1 VFTQA
6 TAFQLQWQDA
16 MSINWHD
23 VSRCLTLPSFGN
35 PVFSFPEYQFSEMVG
50 ELIFAA
56 RPNKVRFQAQSSNGV
71 GAPCCA
77 AAPDVYVLCQITK
90 TERREDNTLAQDT
103 VTTSD
108 KAIESAEDLSSIA
121 FGFMASKALFAGL
134 HVDIFSVLADGPKS
148 AEELAKA
155 ADIPINRIVILT
167 TALASVGLLTISDD
181 KKIQNSP
188 AAQSF
193 LSKQSKYDFG
203 DYLRYQIDQQ
213 MYPFLLQLNAVMKG
227 NLSEDAIASYRHWMT
242 DEEQASV
249 YSESQHAG
257 SLGPGRTLARKVD
270 LSNATTLL
278 DVGGGTGA
286 MTISLCTEYENL
298 QATIIDF
305 PNVAEIGWRFISEAG
320 LVDRVRYIPGNAIEV
335 QWPGNQHAIL
345 MSYLMSGVPG
355 DDVEG
360 LLQKAFE
367 ALSPGGK
374 LMVHDFM
381 VEEDRRGPAL
391 AALWQLQHMAFTPEA
406 RSLSVGWLTE
416 TGRKIGFTVDD
427 VDNLI
432 PAMTKLVVFAKPS

>member
-1 VFTQA
+1 
-6 TAFQLQWQDA
+6 
-16 MSINWHD
+16 M
-23 VSRCLTLPSFGN
+23 
-35 PVFSFPEYQFSEMVG
+35 
-50 ELIFAA
+50 
-56 RPNKVRFQAQSSNGV
+56 
-71 GAPCCA
+71 
-77 AAPDVYVLCQITK
+77 
-90 TERREDNTLAQDT
+90 LAQDT
-103 VTTSD
+103 VTTCE
-108 KAIESAEDLSSIA
+108 KPIESAEDLSSIA

-134 HVDIFSVLADGPKS
+134 HVDLFSMLADGPKS
-148 AEELAKA
+148 AEELARD
-155 ADIPINRIVILT
+155 ADIPINRVAILT
-167 TALASVGLLTISDD
+167 TALASVGLLTIADD
-181 KKIQNSP
+181 RKIRNSP

-193 LSKQSKYDFG
+193 LSKESKYDFG

-227 NLSEDAIASYRHWMT
+227 DLSEDAIASYKHWMA

-270 LSNATTLL
+270 LSTAASLL

-298 QATIIDF
+298 HATIIDF
-305 PNVAEIGWRFISEAG
+305 PNVAEIGWRFISEAD

-335 QWPGNQHAIL
+335 QWPGNQDAIL

-355 DDVEG
+355 EDVEG

-374 LMVHDFM
+374 LIVHDFM

-416 TGRKIGFTVDD
+416 AGKKIGFEVKD